1 LHCNPLPHAMEEFEL
16 YPKVCRLLSD
26 RGYSTYQSFPHGR
39 YSPFEVDIL
48 GFKRDVEEIFMVEV
62 KLCHINKAVRQGMN
76 RLPYSDYVSLAFPQ
90 AYADYVY
97 NKFRFSLES
106 KGFGLIAIDGTA
118 KEMIPPKRSTR
129 LKAVFKKSLLR
140 EVYKRFSVQPTL

>member
-1 LHCNPLPHAMEEFEL
+1 MEEFEL

>member
-1 LHCNPLPHAMEEFEL
+1 
-16 YPKVCRLLSD
+16 VCTFLSN

-48 GFKRDVEEIFMVEV
+48 GFKANVDELFMVEV
-62 KLCHINKAVRQGMN
+62 KLCHINKALRQGMN

-90 AYADYVY
+90 AYANYVY
-97 NKFRFSLES
+97 NKFRLSLES

-118 KEMIPPKRSTR
+118 KEIIPPKRSTY
-129 LKAVFKKSLLR
+129 LNAVFKRSLLI
-140 EVYKRFSVQPTL
+140 EVHKRFSSCW

>member
-1 LHCNPLPHAMEEFEL
+1 LQGNPLPHAMEEFEL
-16 YPKVCRLLSD
+16 YPKVCTLLSEK
-26 RGYSTYQSFPHGR
+26 GYSTYQSFPHGR

-48 GFKRDVEEIFMVEV
+48 GFKREVEEIFMVEV

-97 NKFRFSLES
+97 NKFRLSLES

-118 KEMIPPKRSTR
+118 KEMIPPKRSTH

-140 EVYKRFSVQPTL
+140 EVYKRFFIQPTL